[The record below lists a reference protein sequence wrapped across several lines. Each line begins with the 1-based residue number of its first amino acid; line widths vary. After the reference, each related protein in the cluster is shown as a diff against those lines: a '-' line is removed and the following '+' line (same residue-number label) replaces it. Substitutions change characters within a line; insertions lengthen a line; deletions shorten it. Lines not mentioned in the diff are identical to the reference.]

1 MMAKIVK
8 GRGFAGV
15 VKYILDPAKEAKL
28 IDSEG
33 VRLKDNNSIIHSFVT
48 QSGMNPRVS
57 KPVCHI
63 SLSFSA
69 QDREQ
74 LTDAAMAKI
83 AREYM
88 AKMGITNTQYIV
100 GRHYDKEHPHCHIIF
115 NRVDNDGKTI
125 SDSNDRFR
133 SEKICKE
140 LTEKYGL
147 YFATGKENV
156 KEHRLKEPDKTKYE
170 VYNALKD
177 AVPKCRSW
185 NELKSQLLRS
195 GITAEFKTK
204 GATDQ
209 IEGVKFA
216 KNGYQFNGS
225 KVDRQ
230 FSYSKI
236 DYRLNQNNQKQA
248 LRATP
253 QPQQQSIGSTIVS
266 SVLDGF
272 EAAGSLL
279 GGLTDLSPAEQQE
292 ELNPYKKKK
301 KKPRKGMK
309 R

>member
-8 GRGFAGV
+8 GRGFAGA
-15 VKYILDPAKEAKL
+15 VKYILDPTKEAKL

-74 LTDAAMAKI
+74 LTDAVMEKI

-88 AKMGITNTQYIV
+88 EKMGITNTQYIV

-115 NRVDNDGKTI
+115 NRVDNEGKTI

-140 LTEKYGL
+140 LTEKHGL

-156 KEHRLKEPDKTKYE
+156 KEHRLKEPGKTRYE
-170 VYNALKD
+170 VHNVLKD
-177 AVPKCRSW
+177 AVPKCRNW

-195 GITAEFKTK
+195 GITTEFKTK

-236 DYRLNQNNQKQA
+236 DFQLSQNNQEQV

-253 QPQQQSIGSTIVS
+253 EPHQQSIVSTIAS
-266 SVLDGF
+266 GIGDAFG
-272 EAAGSLL
+272 AAGSLL
-279 GGLTDLSPAEQQE
+279 GGLTDLPPAEQQ

-301 KKPRKGMK
+301 KKPRKGIK